1 MDVSAVLEFDRVSF
15 AYSGSGISAVTD
27 LSLRV
32 AEGESLALLGP
43 NGAGKTTALRL
54 AMALL
59 HPGRGEV
66 RVIGKPTRGRMPED
80 VAGDAGFLFQQ
91 PEHQLFASSVR
102 EDVAFGPRRLERNNC
117 DEAVTRALDLLELG
131 DVSSLHPYDLPAP
144 RRRLVA
150 LAGVLALEPRLL
162 LLDEPTAGLDRHSR
176 MLVRRALSAHRA
188 RGGAVVAVSHDGEFV
203 LEAMDRAV
211 TLEQGRV
218 VADGSSAEA
227 LGRHGAPPAPAWSR
241 FVAQLG
247 AAPTDWR
254 LEPAVE
260 FAAMRCRATPDA

>member
-1 MDVSAVLEFDRVSF
+1 MTAVLEFDRVSF
-15 AYSGSGISAVTD
+15 AYPQSGVSAVTD
-27 LSLRV
+27 LSLSV
-32 AEGESLALLGP
+32 AEGEGLALLGP

-59 HPGRGEV
+59 HPASGEV
-66 RVIGKPTRGRMPED
+66 RVMGTSTAGRMPED

-91 PEHQLFASSVR
+91 PEHQLFASSVH
-102 EDVAFGPRRLERNNC
+102 EDVAFGPRQLGRNNI
-117 DEAVTRALDLLELG
+117 DDVVERALHVLELG
-131 DVSSLHPYDLPAP
+131 DVSAVHPYDLPAP

-176 MLVRRALSAHRA
+176 SLVRRAVAAHRA
-188 RGGAVVAVSHDGEFV
+188 SGGSVVAVSHDGEFV

-218 VADGSSAEA
+218 VGDGDSAEA
-227 LGRHGAPPAPAWSR
+227 LGRHGAPPTPAWAR
-241 FVAQLG
+241 LVAQLG
-247 AAPTDWR
+247 APPADWR
-254 LEPAVE
+254 FEPAVE
-260 FAAMRCRATPDA
+260 FAAMRCRVAPDA

>member
-1 MDVSAVLEFDRVSF
+1 MSAVLEFDHVSF
-15 AYSGSGISAVTD
+15 AYPQSGVSAVTD
-27 LSLRV
+27 LSLSV
-32 AEGESLALLGP
+32 ADGEGLALLGP

-59 HPGRGEV
+59 HPASGDV
-66 RVIGKPTRGRMPED
+66 RVMGRPTAGRMPED

-102 EDVAFGPRRLERNNC
+102 EDVAFGPRQLGRNNV
-117 DEAVTRALDLLELG
+117 DDVVERALQLLELRE
-131 DVSSLHPYDLPAP
+131 VSAVHPYDLPAP

-176 MLVRRALSAHRA
+176 SLVARAVAAHRA
-188 RGGAVVAVSHDGEFV
+188 GGGAVVAVSHDGEFV

-218 VADGSSAEA
+218 MRDGTAAAA
-227 LGRHGAPPAPAWSR
+227 LGQHGAPVAPAWARFVDQLGAPPA
-241 FVAQLG
+241 
-247 AAPTDWR
+247 DWR
-254 LEPAVE
+254 FEPAVE
-260 FAAMRCRATPDA
+260 FVAMRCRVAPDA

>member
-1 MDVSAVLEFDRVSF
+1 MSTVLEFDRVSF
-15 AYSGSGISAVTD
+15 AYAGSGASALTE

-32 AEGESLALLGP
+32 SAGDGLALLGP

-59 HPGRGEV
+59 HPSAGEV
-66 RVIGKPTRGRMPED
+66 RVMGKPTVGRMPED

-91 PEHQLFASSVR
+91 PEHQLFSSSVR
-102 EDVAFGPRRLERNNC
+102 EDVAFGPRQLEQDNIN
-117 DEAVTRALDLLELG
+117 EVVERALDQLELA
-131 DVSSLHPYDLPAP
+131 DVASVHPYDLPAP

-150 LAGVLALEPRLL
+150 LAGVLALRPRLL

-176 MLVRRALSAHRA
+176 LLVRRALATHRA
-188 RGGAVVAVSHDGEFV
+188 EGGAVVAVSHDGEFV
-203 LEAMDRAV
+203 LEALDRAV
-211 TLEQGRV
+211 TLERGRV

-227 LGRHGAPPAPAWSR
+227 LGRLGAPPAPAWAR

-247 AAPTDWR
+247 AAPALWR
-254 LEPAVE
+254 FEPAVE
-260 FAAMRCRATPDA
+260 FVAARCPAAPDA

>member
-1 MDVSAVLEFDRVSF
+1 MSAVLEFDRVSF
-15 AYSGSGISAVTD
+15 AYAGTGVSALTD
-27 LSLRV
+27 LSLSV
-32 AEGESLALLGP
+32 SAGEALALLGP

-59 HPGRGEV
+59 HPSAGEV
-66 RVIGKPTRGRMPED
+66 RVMGKPTAGRMPED

-102 EDVAFGPRRLERNNC
+102 EDVAFGPRQLGRDNV
-117 DEAVTRALDLLELG
+117 DEVVDRALDQLELG
-131 DVSSLHPYDLPAP
+131 HVASVHPYDLPAP

-150 LAGVLALEPRLL
+150 LAGVLALRPRLL

-176 MLVRRALSAHRA
+176 MLVRRALAARRA
-188 RGGAVVAVSHDGEFV
+188 DGGAVMAVSHDGEFV

-218 VADGSSAEA
+218 VGDSTSAEA
-227 LGRHGAPPAPAWSR
+227 LGRPGAPSAPAWARLVARLGAPPT
-241 FVAQLG
+241 Q
-247 AAPTDWR
+247 WR
-254 LEPAVE
+254 LEPATE
-260 FAAMRCRATPDA
+260 FVALRCPAAPDA

>member
-1 MDVSAVLEFDRVSF
+1 MSAVLEFDRVSF
-15 AYSGSGISAVTD
+15 AYPASSVSAVSE

-32 AEGESLALLGP
+32 AEGEGLALLGP

-59 HPGRGEV
+59 HPSSGEV
-66 RVIGKPTRGRMPED
+66 RVRGKPTGGLMPED
-80 VAGDAGFLFQQ
+80 MAGDAGFLFQQ
-91 PEHQLFASSVR
+91 PEYQLFASSVR
-102 EDVAFGPRRLERNNC
+102 EDVAFGPRRLGRG
-117 DEAVTRALDLLELG
+117 DVDDAVGRALDLLELG
-131 DVSSLHPYDLPAP
+131 DAAAAHPYDLPAP

-176 MLVRRALSAHRA
+176 MLVRRAVAAHRGG
-188 RGGAVVAVSHDGEFV
+188 GGAVVAVSHDGEFV
-203 LEAMDRAV
+203 LEALDRAV

-218 VADGSSAEA
+218 MADGNSADA

-241 FVAQLG
+241 LVSQLG
-247 AAPTDWR
+247 APPASWR
-254 LEPAVE
+254 FEPALE
-260 FAAMRCRATPDA
+260 FVALRCRAAPDA